1 MQLVFESRNT
11 PAGALREEALARVR
25 FVLRRLGTVV
35 PRAKVMFSDINGPRG
50 GVDKHCLLEVK
61 TDKAG
66 VLVISSRASDWRTA
80 LDESLDRLVRALT
93 RALQRQ
99 HRPVRGRAVRRTLTL
114 HTQTGPSPAAV
125 EGVSS

>member
-1 MQLVFESRNT
+1 MQLVFESRST

-35 PRAKVMFSDINGPRG
+35 PRAKVMFTDINGPRG

-66 VLVISSRASDWRTA
+66 LLVISSRASDWRTA
-80 LDESLDRLVRALT
+80 LDESLERLVRALT

-99 HRPVRGRAVRRTLTL
+99 HRPLRGRSPRRTLTL
-114 HTQTGPSPAAV
+114 EASTGQTDRAARSVGP
-125 EGVSS
+125 